1 MSKINP
7 NDGMDVGTVVI
18 VTAAYEHEAYKNGDY
33 GTIIEDSGI
42 SNAIVVRFSYGKEY
56 WVCLDEIRPKTLNDA
71 APDEW
76 DKASKEPT
84 QLDWVDEGAAAL
96 DKVCKVSLP
105 FDMFYTSTTRD
116 SKFAYG
122 GDTTSMLGVA
132 KAANAV
138 LTAASR
144 ARLDTMGSSIS
155 TGIGVGK
162 IAYVNVPTEDFV
174 DSPAHY
180 NNGGIEC
187 IDYIRQQLGEDGY
200 IAYCE
205 GNMIKYQHRYKYK
218 GGIEDLEK
226 SCKYQEWLI
235 EALKAK
241 EEIAMTEMTQRNL

>member
-7 NDGMDVGTVVI
+7 DDGMDVGTVVI
-18 VTAAYEHEAYKNGDY
+18 VCTEHLGEYSNGDY
-33 GTIIEDSGI
+33 GTIIEDDGDREPR
-42 SNAIVVRFSYGKEY
+42 VRFSDGEER
-56 WVCLDEIRPKTLNDA
+56 WVFLRDIRPKTLNDA
-71 APDEW
+71 TPAEW
-76 DKASKEPT
+76 DKASK
-84 QLDWVDEGAAAL
+84 
-96 DKVCKVSLP
+96 
-105 FDMFYTSTTRD
+105 
-116 SKFAYG
+116 FAYA
-122 GDTTSMLGVA
+122 GDTTSMLGNA

-144 ARLDTMGSSIS
+144 ARLDTMASSIA
-155 TGIGVGK
+155 TGLGVGK
-162 IAYVNVPTEDFV
+162 IAYVNVPTEDV
-174 DSPAHY
+174 IDSPSHY

-187 IDYIRQQLGEDGY
+187 IDYIRQQLGEEGY

-241 EEIAMTEMTQRNL
+241 EEIAMTEMTQRNV

>member
-7 NDGMDVGTVVI
+7 DDGMDVGTVVI
-18 VTAAYEHEAYKNGDY
+18 VVDSEEFSSGYTNGDY
-33 GTIIEDSGI
+33 GTIIEDDGDYI
-42 SNAIVVRFSYGKEY
+42 PVVRFSNGNHE
-56 WVCLDEIRPKTLNDA
+56 WVYLDEIRPKTLNDA
-71 APDEW
+71 TPAEW

-84 QLDWVDEGAAAL
+84 QLHWVDEGAAAL

-105 FDMFYTSTTRD
+105 FDMFCTSTTRD
-116 SKFAYG
+116 SKYAYA
-122 GDTTSMLGVA
+122 GDTTTMMGVA
-132 KAANAV
+132 AKMAEEF
-138 LTAASR
+138 
-144 ARLDTMGSSIS
+144 
-155 TGIGVGK
+155 
-162 IAYVNVPTEDFV
+162 IAEHSDIV

-187 IDYIRQQLGEDGY
+187 IDYIRQQLGEEGY

-241 EEIAMTEMTQRNL
+241 EEIAMTEMKLRNL

>member
-7 NDGMDVGTVVI
+7 DDGMDVGTVVV
-18 VTAAYEHEAYKNGDY
+18 VTDASSWCDYVNGDY
-33 GTIIEDSGI
+33 GTIIQDDTDDTPR
-42 SNAIVVRFSYGKEY
+42 VRFSDGEEY
-56 WVCLDEIRPKTLNDA
+56 WVYLEEMRPKTLNDA
-71 APDEW
+71 TPAEW
-76 DKASKEPT
+76 DKASK
-84 QLDWVDEGAAAL
+84 
-96 DKVCKVSLP
+96 
-105 FDMFYTSTTRD
+105 
-116 SKFAYG
+116 FAYA
-122 GDTTSMLGVA
+122 GDTTSMYAYAGSDHAMLGEQFQRSIA
-132 KAANAV
+132 
-138 LTAASR
+138 
-144 ARLDTMGSSIS
+144 SSIA

-187 IDYIRQQLGEDGY
+187 IDYIRQQLGEEGY

-235 EALKAK
+235 ESLKAK
-241 EEIAMTEMTQRNL
+241 EEIAMTEMKQRNL